1 MSDPVFCGRTLP
13 MRRAKIHLRR
23 KMENNVVEK
32 FESVTGNWQVTHGI
46 LTV

>member
-1 MSDPVFCGRTLP
+1 LSGQTLP
-13 MRRAKIHLRR
+13 MRRTEVRLRR